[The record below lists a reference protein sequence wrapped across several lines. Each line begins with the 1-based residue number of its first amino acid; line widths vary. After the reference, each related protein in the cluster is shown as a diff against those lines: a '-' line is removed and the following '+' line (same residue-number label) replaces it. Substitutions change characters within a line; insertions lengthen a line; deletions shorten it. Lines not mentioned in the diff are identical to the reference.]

1 MTVHRNRAGKVI
13 ALGDEIGR
21 GGEGAVFAV
30 AGNARLCAKIF
41 HPDRAAERADKLLA
55 MVESRPRSLPR
66 HAVSWPVELLYGED
80 DAFAGYLMPVVRG
93 VAELHRYLVPD
104 ERAQFAGWLTLRDL
118 HRLGASVA
126 EILAGIHRAG
136 HCVGD
141 LKPQNILV
149 SPLSGRVTLVDTD
162 SFQIGS
168 RRSGRVHGCPV
179 ITPEYTA
186 PELQREGL
194 SRARRTPASDVF
206 ALAVLLYQLLM
217 GGSHPFEGDGEGR
230 IPDRIPRR
238 LCPIVPGV
246 TGIRAPARAIP
257 FATLHPAL
265 KDAFIR
271 CFGAGHAAPDQRPS
285 AAEWREVL
293 VKAGRD
299 LVRCRK
305 SAAHEHPRDLARCP
319 WCERRER
326 TGFDLF
332 PTGQRWQRASLSRA
346 PDPRTAPEA
355 ERAKWLV
362 LHVRGRMVG
371 NRLTEAERAWLD
383 KAGAALGFPRARVS
397 AVIQEVATTPV
408 LHPWERLVSRAR
420 GLLLRFSERGDRFPR
435 IVSRARGLLLRFR
448 FPKRGDRFPRIVSR
462 ARGLLPG
469 WPRRRALVISAASLI
484 SGTACVAGVLV
495 APGPLGGEPRG
506 AETNARVCTAGAE
519 RAVIGNTR
527 GRGAFLREAPST
539 SSGKIGLPEG
549 TAVRL
554 TGQRLVAEDLTW
566 SEVLVEASGSTG
578 WVAARYLT
586 PPR

>member
-1 MTVHRNRAGKVI
+1 VTDYRDRAGEVI
-13 ALGDEIGR
+13 SLGEEIGR

-30 AGNARLCAKIF
+30 ADDPRLCAKIF
-41 HPDRAAERADKLLA
+41 HPDRAGERADKLLA
-55 MVESRPRSLPR
+55 MVESRPSVPR
-66 HAVSWPVELLYGED
+66 HAVAWPVELLYGD
-80 DAFAGYLMPVVRG
+80 GGAFAGYLMPAVRG

-104 ERAQFAGWLTLRDL
+104 ERAQLAGWLTLRDL
-118 HRLGASVA
+118 HRLGASLA
-126 EILAGIHRAG
+126 EILAGVHRAG

-141 LKPQNILV
+141 LKPQNVLV
-149 SPLSGRVTLVDTD
+149 APLEGRVTLVDAD
-162 SFQIGS
+162 SFHVVDH
-168 RRSGRVHGCPV
+168 RSHRIHTCTVV
-179 ITPEYTA
+179 TPEYTA
-186 PELQREGL
+186 PELHRGGL
-194 SRARRTPASDVF
+194 SRAPRTPASDAF

-257 FATLHPAL
+257 FTTLHPAL
-265 KDAFIR
+265 RDAFIR
-271 CFGAGHAAPDQRPS
+271 CFGAGHAEPALRPS

-299 LVRCRK
+299 LVRCPR
-305 SAAHEHPRDLARCP
+305 SAAHEHPRGQARCP

-332 PTGQRWQRASLSRA
+332 PAGQRWQRKSLARA
-346 PDPRTAPEA
+346 PDPRAAPEA

-371 NRLTEAERAWLD
+371 GQVTEAERAWLD

-408 LHPWERLVSRAR
+408 VRPWER
-420 GLLLRFSERGDRFPR
+420 
-435 IVSRARGLLLRFR
+435 IVA
-448 FPKRGDRFPRIVSR
+448 R
-462 ARGLLPG
+462 ARGLLPS
-469 WPRRRALVISAASLI
+469 WPPPIPTRALVISAASLI
-484 SGTACVAGVLV
+484 SGGAGVAGILA
-495 APGPLGGEPRG
+495 APAVLGGEPRG
-506 AETNARVCTAGAE
+506 AAADTRGCSVSGG

-527 GRGAFLREAPST
+527 GRGAYLREAPST

-554 TGQRLVAEDLTW
+554 TGQSQVAEELTW
-566 SEVLVEASGSTG
+566 SEVLVEDSGSIG
-578 WVAARYLT
+578 WVAAQYLA

>member
-1 MTVHRNRAGKVI
+1 VV
-13 ALGDEIGR
+13 ALGDEIGQ

-30 AGNARLCAKIF
+30 AGNPRLCAKIF

-55 MVESRPRSLPR
+55 MVESRPRCLPR
-66 HAVSWPVELLYGED
+66 HAVAWPVELLYGD
-80 DAFAGYLMPVVRG
+80 GDAFAGYLMPAVRG

-104 ERAQFAGWLTLRDL
+104 ERAQLAGWLTLRDL

-126 EILAGIHRAG
+126 EILAGVHRAG

-141 LKPQNILV
+141 LKPQNVLV

-162 SFQIGS
+162 SFQIVG
-168 RRSGRVHGCPV
+168 RRGRVHGCPV
-179 ITPEYTA
+179 VTPEYTA
-186 PELQREGL
+186 PELHREGL

-206 ALAVLLYQLLM
+206 ALAVLLYQLLL

-246 TGIRAPARAIP
+246 TGIRAPASAIP
-257 FATLHPAL
+257 FTTLHPAL
-265 KDAFIR
+265 QGAFIR
-271 CFGAGHAAPDQRPS
+271 CFGAGHAEPALRPS

-293 VKAGRD
+293 VEAGRD
-299 LVRCRK
+299 LVRCRR
-305 SAAHEHPRDLARCP
+305 SAAHEHPREQAGCP

-332 PTGQRWQRASLSRA
+332 PAGQRWQRASLARA

-355 ERAKWLV
+355 ERAKWLA

-371 NRLTEAERAWLD
+371 GQVTPATRAWLD
-383 KAGAALGFPRARVS
+383 KAGAALGFPRARVL

-408 LHPWERLVSRAR
+408 VRPWE
-420 GLLLRFSERGDRFPR
+420 
-435 IVSRARGLLLRFR
+435 
-448 FPKRGDRFPRIVSR
+448 RIVSR

-469 WPRRRALVISAASLI
+469 WPRALVISAASLI
-484 SGTACVAGVLV
+484 SGSACVAGVL
-495 APGPLGGEPRG
+495 ATPRLLGGVPRG
-506 AETNARVCTAGAE
+506 AAADARVCAAGGG

-527 GRGAFLREAPST
+527 GQGAFLREAPST

-554 TGQRLVAEDLTW
+554 TGQSQVAEELTW
-566 SEVLVEASGSTG
+566 SEVLVEDSGSTG
-578 WVAARYLT
+578 WVAARYLA